1 MRPSARLDS
10 QVVQGSARAAA
21 RRLRRGELCHSG
33 TVEPLGADDRR
44 GRPTEPEATSSLTG
58 GDWRGLVDRLHEAV
72 IAASTDH
79 VVLYINESAEAL
91 LGWDAGTL
99 IGQSLTAIVPERF
112 QRQHETGFRRFV
124 ETGQGTVLGRPLRLP
139 AVRSDGSEI
148 EVELVVSLADLPFGT
163 VLVGLLRDVSE
174 RVELEGFGELADVLA
189 GTLAEAATLA
199 EALPRVLQGLGES
212 LNWDVV
218 QLWLVEPNGQEL
230 RRRAVWAQ
238 RPEATSVFTDAS
250 QRLFASGAGLPG
262 GVWASRE
269 PGWIDDVTSE
279 AGFRRAGDAAAAG
292 LRSAFAFPLLAD
304 REVIGVVE
312 MLSSQ
317 PHGLSAGLVQ
327 RIVALGSRLGGFIVR
342 RVAEEERLS
351 LLEAERAARES
362 AERAQARLSFLS
374 EASSVLSESLD
385 LDVTLDRVASLAV
398 PALGDWCVIHLV
410 DRDQVPVAAVAH
422 ADESKVSL
430 LRLAHERYPVRLD
443 AAGGVGRSITTG
455 EVLRHDRVTDDVLV
469 RIARDDAHLEMLREL
484 DFGSIVTVPL
494 RARGRQVGAVTV
506 ATTPERPLPDGIVD
520 VVVELARRAATA
532 IDNAQLH
539 HDLQA
544 QAARSA
550 SLAQILQQSL
560 LPPALPNIPGLRL
573 AADYVPAT
581 RGMDVGGDFYDVF
594 RLGRG
599 TWGVV
604 VGDVCGHGA
613 RAAAVTAFARYTLR
627 ATAGQ
632 TRSPVRALRLLNDAM
647 RRQHVDGDIHRFV
660 TVIDARIRP
669 RRGAIEVTF
678 AVGGHPLPVLRRA
691 DGTTTHVGEHG
702 TLVGILEQVSF
713 HETELV
719 LQAGDRLVIVTD
731 GVIEARRD
739 LDEFGTDRLLDVVAG
754 TGGLS
759 AAEAALAV
767 SAAATAHAQGDLL
780 DDIAVFVLD
789 AE

>member
-1 MRPSARLDS
+1 MSMDS
-10 QVVQGSARAAA
+10 QRSRREWDPPVVLEPARAASA
-21 RRLRRGELCHSG
+21 F
-33 TVEPLGADDRR
+33 
-44 GRPTEPEATSSLTG
+44 
-58 GDWRGLVDRLHEAV
+58 GDWRSVVGTLHEAV
-72 IAASTDH
+72 IAAGTDH
-79 VVLYINESAEAL
+79 VVLYVNGAAATL

-99 IGQSLTAIVPERF
+99 IGHPLTTIVPERF
-112 QRQHETGFRRFV
+112 RSAHEAGFRRFV
-124 ETGQGTVLGRPLRLP
+124 ETREGTVLGRPLRLP
-139 AVRSDGSEI
+139 ALRSDGTEI
-148 EVELVVSLADLPFGT
+148 EVELVLSLADLPTGT
-163 VLVGLLRDVSE
+163 VLIGLLRDVSE
-174 RVELEGFGELADVLA
+174 RLELEGFGELADALLSA
-189 GTLAEAATLA
+189 LSEAPTLSD
-199 EALPRVLQGLGES
+199 ALPRVLQGLGES

-218 QLWLVEPNGQEL
+218 QLWLVEPAGREL
-230 RRRAVWAQ
+230 RRRAVWAHD
-238 RPEATSVFTDAS
+238 PGSVADFTES
-250 QRLFASGAGLPG
+250 SERVFIRGAGLPG
-262 GVWASRE
+262 GVWESGRPAS
-269 PGWIDDVTSE
+269 IADVTV
-279 AGFRRAGDAAAAG
+279 ANDFPRASDAAAAG

-304 REVIGVVE
+304 REVVGVVE

-327 RIVALGSRLGGFIVR
+327 RIVALGSRLGGFIDR

-362 AERAQARLSFLS
+362 AERAQARLGFLS
-374 EASSVLSESLD
+374 DASTLLSESLD
-385 LDVTLDRVASLAV
+385 LEVTLDRVASLAV

-410 DRDQVPVAAVAH
+410 DRDQVSVAAVGH
-422 ADESKVSL
+422 ADESKVAL
-430 LRLAHERYPVRLD
+430 LRRAHEQYPVRLD
-443 AAGGVGRSITTG
+443 APGGVGRAITTG
-455 EVLRHDRVTDDVLV
+455 EVLRHDRVTDDVLR
-469 RIARDDAHLEMLREL
+469 RIARDATHLSMLRDL
-484 DFGSIVTVPL
+484 QFGSLVTVPL

-506 ATTPERPLPDGIVD
+506 ATNPERPLPDGTVE

-539 HDLQA
+539 HDLQE

-560 LPPALPNIPGLRL
+560 LPPALPHIPGLRL

-599 TWGVV
+599 TWGIV

-613 RAAAVTAFARYTLR
+613 QAAAVTAFARYTLR
-627 ATAGQ
+627 AAAGQ
-632 TRSPVRALRLLNDAM
+632 TRSPVRSLRLLNDAM
-647 RRQHVDGDIHRFV
+647 RRHPVEGDIQRFV
-660 TVIDARIRP
+660 TVVDARVRA

-691 DGTTTHVGEHG
+691 NGTTTHVGEHG
-702 TLVGILEQVSF
+702 TLVGILEHVSF
-713 HETELV
+713 RETDLV
-719 LQAGDRLVIVTD
+719 LHPGDRLVIVTD
-731 GVIEARRD
+731 GVIEARHGV
-739 LDEFGTDRLLDVVAG
+739 DEFGTERLLDSVRA

-767 SAAATAHAQGDLL
+767 SAAATAHAEGDLL